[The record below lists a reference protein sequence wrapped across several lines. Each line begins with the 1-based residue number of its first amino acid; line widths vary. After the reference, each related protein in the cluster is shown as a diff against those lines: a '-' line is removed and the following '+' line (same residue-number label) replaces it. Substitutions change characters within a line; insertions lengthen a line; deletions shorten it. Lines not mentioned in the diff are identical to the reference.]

1 MTAVPPDIIGETH
14 DIALGEGWF
23 AAEQLRG
30 STFRWVE
37 NDAVIHVAALTPV
50 AHVLRLVVEPGPGVG
65 LETFELAARAGR
77 AELGTALVSSKQ
89 AVTFPL
95 PPQRPAVF
103 SVVLH
108 ARGGGRASPNDS
120 RRLNFRVFDVSV
132 ERVED
137 VFPAWAVPAAGF
149 YPLERHAGSM
159 FRWVSGDASLVIHEG
174 HGGALTFDAE
184 SGPGLDSKPFF
195 LHVLAPDGTAVAT
208 AQIASRTPVS
218 VPLERFAS
226 GVLTLHV
233 DGGGRQVKGDP
244 RTLNFRVFAPAGD
257 GYASTRTRSSALS
270 AASSTART

>member
-1 MTAVPPDIIGETH
+1 MTARAPDIIAETH

-23 AAEQLRG
+23 ASEQVRG

-37 NDAVIHVAALTPV
+37 NDAVVHVAALEPV
-50 AHVLRLVVEPGPGVG
+50 AHALRVVVEPGPGVG
-65 LETFELAARAGR
+65 LETFELSARADG

-89 AVTFPL
+89 VVTFPL

-108 ARGGGRASPNDS
+108 ARGGGMASPNDS
-120 RRLNFRVFDVSV
+120 RRLNFRVFDMSV

-137 VFPAWAVPAAGF
+137 VFPPWAVPAAGF
-149 YPLERHAGSM
+149 YPLERHAGSI
-159 FRWVSGDASLVIHEG
+159 FRWISGDASLVIHEG
-174 HGGALTFDAE
+174 HGDTLVFDAE
-184 SGPGLDSKPFF
+184 SGPGLESKPFL
-195 LHVLAPDGTAVAT
+195 LHVLAPDGSSVTTAE
-208 AQIASRTPVS
+208 IASRTPVG

-226 GVLTLHV
+226 GCVLTLHV

-244 RTLNFRVFAPAGD
+244 RILNFRVFAPAE